1 MVYSGHTFVSFY
13 RIFLIIG
20 VIISYIYT
28 VSSLECIQCD
38 RVNNYLSP
46 EELEIYQKQCQEGTL
61 PRTPCLNET
70 HTHCIYSYF
79 RQGDGTDKVFTER
92 KCGTQND
99 IFGCTIYK
107 SHRRMKKH
115 LFGATG
121 GSSSQK
127 RRETNMF
134 VEVCTLGCTGE
145 NCLNA
150 SSNIKNL
157 YTIFIFLSIF
167 VLRILY

>member
-1 MVYSGHTFVSFY
+1 MVLFSYNTLSYG
-13 RIFLIIG
+13 FLIIG
-20 VIISYIYT
+20 VIINLSNK

-61 PRTPCLNET
+61 PKTPCLNDT

-79 RQGDGTDKVFTER
+79 RQGDGTDKVYTER
-92 KCGTQND
+92 KCGIVND

-107 SHRRMKKH
+107 SHRRLKKH

-121 GSSSQK
+121 SLTNQR

-134 VEVCTLGCTGE
+134 VEVCTLGCIG
-145 NCLNA
+145 NDCLN
-150 SSNIKNL
+150 SSSMINIVIPIL
-157 YTIFIFLSIF
+157 FVSIIT
-167 VLRILY
+167 LLKLI